1 METMIVTNVKKKG
14 SEGKLKILLVEDDAD
29 DHVIIRHHL
38 SKIPGNGFFMDWVTD
53 YDEAMAALGS
63 DGYDLCLL
71 DYRLGVHTGLELLDH
86 IKRENWH
93 TPIIFLTGQGE
104 YDVDIQA
111 MNLGAADYLVKD
123 HLATPLLERSIR
135 YTLDRE
141 ASRKALQK
149 ANEDLA
155 LRVQEKT
162 ADLADAN
169 KQLQRE
175 AEKIKLFAYSVSHDL
190 KNPAISLYGLTK
202 RLFQNYG
209 DILDEKGQTHCRHI
223 MQSAQQIVTLTEGIN
238 AFIASK
244 ETPMN
249 TENLDLQETLIRIS
263 REFSERLRSRNIKWS
278 YPEHLPIIHAD
289 TLSLERVLRNLID
302 NALKYGGKELKEIR
316 IGFRETEDFW
326 IISVN
331 DDGMGIRTEDPDS
344 IFGPFMRIGSSRKV
358 DGLGL
363 GLAIV
368 KDIADRHK
376 GEVWAEPGPL
386 GGASISVS
394 FSKGIAQR
402 KAGPNTAA
410 PAE

>member
-1 METMIVTNVKKKG
+1 METMSVTKVPTDGPN
-14 SEGKLKILLVEDDAD
+14 GKLSILLVEDDAD
-29 DHVIIRHHL
+29 DYVIIRHHM
-38 SKIPGNGFFMDWVTD
+38 SKIPGNGFSLDWVPG
-53 YDEAMAALGS
+53 YDEALAALEPAR
-63 DGYDLCLL
+63 YDLCLL
-71 DYRLGVHTGLELLDH
+71 DYHLGAHTGLELLDRME
-86 IKRENWH
+86 RENWH

-123 HLATPLLERSIR
+123 HLTSDLLERSIR
-135 YTLDRE
+135 YTLERE
-141 ASRKALQK
+141 ASRRALQN
-149 ANEDLA
+149 ANQVLE
-155 LRVQEKT
+155 LRVREKT
-162 ADLADAN
+162 ADLAEAN

-175 AEKIKLFAYSVSHDL
+175 SEKIKLFAYSVSHDL
-190 KNPAISLYGLTK
+190 KNPVISLYGLTK

-209 DILDEKGQTHCRHI
+209 DILDEKGQAHCRHI
-223 MQSAQQIVTLTEGIN
+223 MQSARQIAALTEGIN

-249 TENLDLQETLIRIS
+249 TTDLDLEKTVTRIGH
-263 REFSERLRSRNIKWS
+263 EFSERLRLGNIKWS
-278 YPEHLPIIHAD
+278 CPERLPVIHAD
-289 TLSLERVLRNLID
+289 SLSLDRVLRNLVD

-368 KDIADRHK
+368 KEIADRHK
-376 GEVWAEPGPL
+376 GEVWEGRGPL

-394 FSKGIAQR
+394 FSKGIAQSN
-402 KAGPNTAA
+402 AGPDAAA
-410 PAE
+410 PSE